1 MDKQELDLQAP
12 LISASFPST
21 MPSFKGAQTIKSWF
35 HNDSSVTNSD
45 MPNSSYT
52 FFSKMASVSLHRAD
66 RMRFLGFPPEILNML
81 RDTIK
86 QSWPLGI
93 QLEKPY
99 GGSHEYVL
107 WGFPW
112 DGKGQAGIEARRLVR
127 NVLAALYGAGWILI
141 FSTDVSKKETDKDT
155 MIFRH
160 QMPPPPPSEWISIA
174 FSQFNMVR
182 LIDVPPDLS
191 WELHNALTIARL
203 RREPHQYSPGVTE
216 IALNSSY
223 WYAEGS
229 DTMLARQLILQLVLT
244 LEQHGFTVYASVD
257 QKNTYQ
263 EHRSETDTWHLCR
276 PIGWKPGMPVFHR

>member
-1 MDKQELDLQAP
+1 
-12 LISASFPST
+12 
-21 MPSFKGAQTIKSWF
+21 
-35 HNDSSVTNSD
+35 
-45 MPNSSYT
+45 
-52 FFSKMASVSLHRAD
+52 MASVSLHRAD

-203 RREPHQYSPGVTE
+203 RREPHQYSQGVTE
-216 IALNSSY
+216 IALNSLLVRGGFRHHACSPINTTVGFDTRAAWLHSVCLCGSEKHLSRTSLRDGYLAFVQTY
-223 WYAEGS
+223 WMEAGHACLPS
-229 DTMLARQLILQLVLT
+229 LGHCTTTNDTGGCLWLYQILPLIT
-244 LEQHGFTVYASVD
+244 
-257 QKNTYQ
+257 TYIS
-263 EHRSETDTWHLCR
+263 R
-276 PIGWKPGMPVFHR
+276 